1 MLAPWW
7 WDVEMVNALAA
18 LIVAVT
24 GLTSGVMIGRARS
37 RPEREAQAA
46 EIAAIRAAAEAAAEQ
61 TTNDHGTNLRDDV
74 TAVQGRVDLVLDALA
89 AESRARRDADERFSE
104 KLDSVAASARVYRAE
119 IFRRVR
125 ELERATSDCALA
137 RLPKDPD
144 QVV

>member
-1 MLAPWW
+1 
-7 WDVEMVNALAA
+7 MVNALAA
-18 LIVAVT
+18 LVVAVT
-24 GLTSGVMIGRARS
+24 GLTSGLLIGRARS

-46 EIAAIRAAAEAAAEQ
+46 EIAAIRTAAEAAAEQ
-61 TTNDHGTNLRDDV
+61 TTNSHGTNLRDDV
-74 TAVQGRVDLVLDALA
+74 TAVQDRVDLVLGALA

-104 KLDSVAASARVYRAE
+104 KLDSVAASAMVDRAE
-119 IFRRVR
+119 IFRRVA

>member
-1 MLAPWW
+1 
-7 WDVEMVNALAA
+7 MVNALAA
-18 LIVAVT
+18 LVVAVT
-24 GLTSGVMIGRARS
+24 GLTSGLLIGRARS

-61 TTNDHGTNLRDDV
+61 TTNNHGTNLRDDV
-74 TAVQGRVDLVLDALA
+74 TAVQNRVDLVLDALA

-104 KLDSVAASARVYRAE
+104 KLDSVAASARVDRVE

-125 ELERATSDCALA
+125 ELEWATSDCVLA

>member
-1 MLAPWW
+1 
-7 WDVEMVNALAA
+7 MVNAVAA

-46 EIAAIRAAAEAAAEQ
+46 EIAAIRTAAEAAAEQ
-61 TTNDHGTNLRDDV
+61 TTNNHGTNLRDDV
-74 TAVQGRVDLVLDALA
+74 TAVQDRVDLILDALA
-89 AESRARRDADERFSE
+89 AESRARRDADGRFSE
-104 KLDSVAASARVYRAE
+104 KLDAVARSARVDRAE
-119 IFRRVR
+119 IVRRVT

-137 RLPKDPD
+137 RLPRDPD

>member
-1 MLAPWW
+1 MAPWW

-18 LIVAVT
+18 LVVAVT
-24 GLTSGVMIGRARS
+24 GLTSGLLIGRARS
-37 RPEREAQAA
+37 RPEREAQSA

-74 TAVQGRVDLVLDALA
+74 TAVQDRVDLVLDALA
-89 AESRARRDADERFSE
+89 AESHARRDADERFSE
-104 KLDSVAASARVYRAE
+104 KLDSMAASTMVDRAE

-125 ELERATSDCALA
+125 ELERATPDCALA
-137 RLPKDPD
+137 RLPKGPD

>member
-1 MLAPWW
+1 
-7 WDVEMVNALAA
+7 MVNAVAA
-18 LIVAVT
+18 LVVAVT
-24 GLTSGVMIGRARS
+24 GLTSGMLIGRARS

-74 TAVQGRVDLVLDALA
+74 TAVQDRVDLVLDALA
-89 AESRARRDADERFSE
+89 AEARARRDADGLFSE
-104 KLDSVAASARVYRAE
+104 KLDALARSAMADRAE
-119 IFRRVR
+119 IFRRVT

-144 QVV
+144 QMV

>member
-1 MLAPWW
+1 
-7 WDVEMVNALAA
+7 MVNALAA
-18 LIVAVT
+18 LVVAVT
-24 GLTSGVMIGRARS
+24 GLTSGLLIGRARS

-74 TAVQGRVDLVLDALA
+74 TAVQDRVDLVLDALA

-104 KLDSVAASARVYRAE
+104 KLDSVAASAMVDRAE

-125 ELERATSDCALA
+125 ELERATSDCVLA

>member
-1 MLAPWW
+1 
-7 WDVEMVNALAA
+7 MVNAVAA
-18 LIVAVT
+18 LVVAVT

-74 TAVQGRVDLVLDALA
+74 TAVQDRVDLVLDALA
-89 AESRARRDADERFSE
+89 AEARARRDADGLFSE
-104 KLDSVAASARVYRAE
+104 KLDALARSARVDHAE
-119 IFRRVR
+119 IFRRVT
-125 ELERATSDCALA
+125 ELEQMTSDCALA
-137 RLPKDPD
+137 RLPKGPD

>member
-1 MLAPWW
+1 
-7 WDVEMVNALAA
+7 MVNAVAA

-37 RPEREAQAA
+37 RPEREAQAT
-46 EIAAIRAAAEAAAEQ
+46 EIAAIRTAAEAAAEQ
-61 TTNDHGTNLRDDV
+61 TTNNHGTNLRDDV
-74 TAVQGRVDLVLDALA
+74 TAVQDRVDLVLDALA

-104 KLDSVAASARVYRAE
+104 KLDSVAASAMVYRAE
-119 IFRRVR
+119 IFRRVT
-125 ELERATSDCALA
+125 ELERATSNCALA

>member
-1 MLAPWW
+1 
-7 WDVEMVNALAA
+7 MVNAVAA

-46 EIAAIRAAAEAAAEQ
+46 EIAAIRTAAEAAAEQ
-61 TTNDHGTNLRDDV
+61 TTNNHGTNLRDDV

-104 KLDSVAASARVYRAE
+104 KLDAVAWSARADRAE
-119 IFRRVR
+119 IFRRVT

>member
-1 MLAPWW
+1 
-7 WDVEMVNALAA
+7 MVNALAA
-18 LIVAVT
+18 LVVAVT
-24 GLTSGVMIGRARS
+24 GLTSGLLIGRARS

-74 TAVQGRVDLVLDALA
+74 TAVQDRVDLVLDALA

-104 KLDSVAASARVYRAE
+104 KLDSVAASAMVDRAE
-119 IFRRVR
+119 IFRRVT

-144 QVV
+144 RLV

>member
-1 MLAPWW
+1 
-7 WDVEMVNALAA
+7 MVNALAA
-18 LIVAVT
+18 LVVAVT
-24 GLTSGVMIGRARS
+24 GLTSGLLIGRARS

-61 TTNDHGTNLRDDV
+61 TTNNHGTNLRDDV
-74 TAVQGRVDLVLDALA
+74 TAVQDRVDLVLDALA

-104 KLDSVAASARVYRAE
+104 KLDSVAASAMVDRAE
-119 IFRRVR
+119 IFRRVT
-125 ELERATSDCALA
+125 ELERATSDCALV